1 MFMEDIDM
9 KKFFVLFLGFFLLA
23 GCSSDND
30 SNLINYMDA
39 KEKIINEGAV
49 VVDVRSE
56 DEYNQNHIGGAI
68 LLSLDNI
75 TKDSVSAIID
85 SKDTPIIVYCR
96 SGNRSSQA
104 LVKLE
109 ALGYTKVYDLGS
121 IDNWKE

>member
-1 MFMEDIDM
+1 M
-9 KKFFVLFLGFFLLA
+9 KKFFVIVLGIFLLA
-23 GCSSDND
+23 GCSSNSDN
-30 SNLINYMDA
+30 NLISYKDA
-39 KEKIINEGAV
+39 KEKIINEGAI

-75 TKDSVSAIID
+75 SYDSVSAIID

-121 IDNWKE
+121 IDNWEE

>member
-1 MFMEDIDM
+1 M
-9 KKFFVLFLGFFLLA
+9 KKLFILLLSVFLLA

-30 SNLINYMDA
+30 NGLISYMDA
-39 KEKIINEGAV
+39 KEKIINEGAIM
-49 VVDVRSE
+49 VDVRTE
-56 DEYNQNHIGGAI
+56 DEYNEKHIDGSV
-68 LLSLDNI
+68 LLTLETID
-75 TKDSVSAIID
+75 DVSAANVID

-104 LVKLE
+104 LSKLE

>member
-1 MFMEDIDM
+1 M
-9 KKFFVLFLGFFLLA
+9 KKLLVFFILFLLV
-23 GCSSDND
+23 GCNSDKNN
-30 SNLINYMDA
+30 SGLISYMDA
-39 KEKIINEGAV
+39 KEKIINEGAI

-75 TKDSVSAIID
+75 NDDSVSAIID

-104 LVKLE
+104 LEKLE
-109 ALGYTKVYDLGS
+109 ELGYTEVYDLGS
-121 IDNWKE
+121 IDNWEE